1 MKLKDK
7 PKERKE
13 IITLSK
19 PEEKIDEILYF
30 INKEINRGNQIFWIC
45 PLIEESKKL
54 DYAAAVEKYKFLSK
68 RFSGQVGL
76 IHGNLDVDKK
86 NKVLKKMGKIYHIL
100 ILFLK
105 NLIFIIH

>member
-1 MKLKDK
+1 MDVSKLKDK

-45 PLIEESKKL
+45 PLKKSQML
-54 DYAAAVEKYKFLSK
+54 PIPLVIDHFA
-68 RFSGQVGL
+68 
-76 IHGNLDVDKK
+76 
-86 NKVLKKMGKIYHIL
+86 
-100 ILFLK
+100 FLK
-105 NLIFIIH
+105 P